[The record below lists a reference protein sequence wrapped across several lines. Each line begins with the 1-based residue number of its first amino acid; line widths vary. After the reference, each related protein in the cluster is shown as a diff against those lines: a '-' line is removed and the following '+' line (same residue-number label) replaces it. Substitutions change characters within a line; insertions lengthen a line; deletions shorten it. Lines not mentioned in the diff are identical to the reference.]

1 MLGTGVATDSVHRV
15 APGEYPIHRGVR
27 GNFSR
32 RSPPFPPARWGGLH
46 RASPK
51 HCPTLALC
59 VQIGAY
65 LSYLFAF
72 LYMQSRLH
80 AEAINT
86 RPDEMTRELAYPMEA
101 RSTGT
106 SVVGNSISHAGIS
119 HWASQRGLGLVG
131 GIVQSVSV
139 TGASHSGQHSAPCA
153 PQLTGSQTTS
163 ALAHCSAGLNR
174 VSLTTTTQ
182 QCSGVQLAACEPST
196 HCISHRGGAAHTLQ
210 VGRNTG
216 SSHMYAH
223 LGHPSA
229 SAANAAAAKDS
240 TTAATA
246 NISGRISTEFGSR
259 RR

>member
-1 MLGTGVATDSVHRV
+1 
-15 APGEYPIHRGVR
+15 
-27 GNFSR
+27 
-32 RSPPFPPARWGGLH
+32 
-46 RASPK
+46 
-51 HCPTLALC
+51 
-59 VQIGAY
+59 
-65 LSYLFAF
+65 
-72 LYMQSRLH
+72 MQSRLH
-80 AEAINT
+80 AQAINT